1 MNLAIIGFGN
11 IGSKRIEVIKKDLS
25 SKIIYIVDIKK
36 KDNKIINL
44 CNNFG
49 AVYLKCWRKINFD
62 KIDAVI
68 LSTPPQLFYPI
79 AKNILKKKK
88 HLLIE
93 KPLGLNLKQS
103 KFLTDLSIKNKV
115 ILKTGFNLR
124 FDNSVILAKNLI
136 KKNKV
141 GKIYYIKISY
151 VNGTVLTNKN
161 RIGSLLDIGSHSINL
176 ANYFIGDKKFLSMQ
190 SFSQSNEYFKDDNG
204 FIFFK
209 HKKILLHIHHSF
221 VSWKNNFH
229 VEISGS
235 KGSVTINSL
244 PKWGTQELIYS
255 KRVYPSGKPKQTKYY
270 FNKDIS
276 WSNEWFFFKKT
287 IKRKNFANNF
297 EGLANMRII
306 DRIKNNRF

>member
-1 MNLAIIGFGN
+1 MNLALIGFGN
-11 IGSKRIEVIKKDLS
+11 IGSKRIQVIKKDLS

-36 KDNKIINL
+36 EDNEIKNI

-49 AVYLKCWRKINFD
+49 ATYLNNWRKINFD

-68 LSTPPQLFYPI
+68 LSTPPQLFYSI
-79 AKNILKKKK
+79 AKNILNQKK

-115 ILKTGFNLR
+115 VLKTGFNLR
-124 FDNSVILAKNLI
+124 FDNAVILAKNLM

-161 RIGSLLDIGSHSINL
+161 EIGSLLDIGSHSINL
-176 ANYFIGDKKFLSMQ
+176 VNYFIGDNKILSIN

-204 FIFFK
+204 FVFFK
-209 HKKILLHIHHSF
+209 YKKILFYIHHSF
-221 VSWKNNFH
+221 VSWKNKFH

-235 KGSVTINSL
+235 KGSLVINSL

-270 FNKDIS
+270 FNKDNS
-276 WSNEWFFFKKT
+276 WSNEWFFFKKI
-287 IKRKNFANNF
+287 IKKENFLNNF
-297 EGLANMRII
+297 EGLVNMRII
-306 DRIKNNRF
+306 DRIKKNII